1 MAAHEPLTTSRTLTA
16 GEFAA
21 LHEQVLSDGA
31 RAAEERRDPCG
42 RTALA
47 ELVAWL
53 PDLTAE
59 AYDDAI
65 IPRGRRTLPA
75 ASAWLAD
82 AALAHD
88 DPRDAAV
95 ARSRAAKLARARLAA
110 YAPHAGAE
118 RLTDAVQD
126 CARALARAL
135 EPTRAPAERRELIAA
150 VHGELLALA
159 VLRTRGATPPPM
171 TDPPTS
177 GPGWT
182 P

>member
-1 MAAHEPLTTSRTLTA
+1 MHDPQPLTTTLA
-16 GEFAA
+16 LSAREFAA
-21 LHEQVLSDGA
+21 LHEQVLEDGG
-31 RAAEERRDPCG
+31 RAADEFRDPCG
-42 RTALA
+42 RAALA

-65 IPRGRRTLPA
+65 ISHGRRTLA
-75 ASAWLAD
+75 AAGAWMAY

-95 ARSRAAKLARARLAA
+95 ARSRAAEFARARLAA

-118 RLTDAVQD
+118 RLTDALQD

-135 EPTRAPAERRELIAA
+135 EPTRAPTERRELIAA

-159 VLRTRGATPPPM
+159 VLRTRGAAPPAV
-171 TDPPTS
+171 T
-177 GPGWT
+177 
-182 P
+182 